1 MATRSPSSHCL
12 PFTLH
17 SNSSTFCFTSTE
29 ARWLIR
35 DRDREERG
43 GKSEGLTVDTAQKKT
58 RETVDCCQNNGSVKA
73 VSPRHC
79 PATSALH
86 NCCFNC
92 SVGQSH
98 KDNVRCT
105 AAEERLKAKEVQL
118 SQPHLPPLDL
128 TWYLDSNSSTS
139 IIFSVIVLSS
149 KRGVTHTTG
158 SLLGPLCANT
168 FLHQVSSQ

>member
-1 MATRSPSSHCL
+1 M
-12 PFTLH
+12 
-17 SNSSTFCFTSTE
+17 STE

-35 DRDREERG
+35 DGDRGKRG
-43 GKSEGLTVDTAQKKT
+43 GKSEGSTADTAQKRLERPWTAT
-58 RETVDCCQNNGSVKA
+58 RTMEVLRRCPLAIAQQLVHCAIA
-73 VSPRHC
+73 VST
-79 PATSALH
+79 A
-86 NCCFNC
+86 
-92 SVGQSH
+92 VWGSH
-98 KDNVRCT
+98 KYNVCCT
-105 AAEERLKAKEVQL
+105 AAEVKEVQL

-128 TWYLDSNSSTS
+128 AWYLDSNLSTS